1 MTHFP
6 NLYILQVVK
15 SLPFHV
21 PEEAWKRY
29 PIRAEAPRI
38 GHHREDPLPPP
49 PGTKQNPKKATSRG
63 ATTAF
68 PGKWRLRKDFRNS
81 TLMTCHY
88 SDLGGAS
95 DWMTQIFNQSEALP
109 RFGYWRVISS
119 DIILRGNQRWR
130 REMSADF
137 SGWRNSCLRGQMG
150 QLVMG

>member
-6 NLYILQVVK
+6 TLYILQVVK

-29 PIRAEAPRI
+29 HIRAKAPRI
-38 GHHREDPLPPP
+38 GHHREYPSRGQNRIL
-49 PGTKQNPKKATSRG
+49 TKQPTSRV

-68 PGKWRLRKDFRNS
+68 PWKWRLRKDFRNFI
-81 TLMTCHY
+81 LMTCHY

-95 DWMTQIFNQSEALP
+95 DWMTQICNQSEALP
-109 RFGYWRVISS
+109 RFGYWRVNSS
-119 DIILRGNQRWR
+119 DIILWGNQRWR

-137 SGWRNSCLRGQMG
+137 SGGRNSCLRGQMG